1 MEEEYNLEYSGESL
15 SSEVESK
22 PIKNEQVLL
31 VFESCLRVLLAIRSK
46 CGA

>member
-1 MEEEYNLEYSGESL
+1 MDEEYNLEYSGQSL

-22 PIKNEQVLL
+22 PLKNEQALL